1 MELKMERNDWMFFLL
16 CLIVAIVAEETFF
29 MHHPI
34 GISYFI
40 FIAIFYMLFF
50 WRFRTFPFTHQ
61 RLGYLL
67 LIAIWILAASYYLYD
82 TSFFYGFNLLVI
94 PSLVIFHLTLITSP
108 QKMEWSHLAFI
119 HFIVRRLFSGI
130 HYSASFINFFAKN
143 SIKDKSNS
151 PLLVVGKKIMIG
163 LVISIPFLFIILNLL
178 IEADAQFERLMI
190 MLPQLVT
197 FRIDYV
203 IRFIVILIYTFG
215 FFGFMQVLLQ
225 KKIEVI
231 HKETSSKPF
240 SLDGIIS
247 LTFIVLL
254 DIVYMVFVAVQF
266 KYFFSG
272 TLDSGLTYA
281 EYARKGFFE
290 LLFVTIINLSLT
302 TLIITFSKNIQGFVK
317 QSIRI
322 ALSLLVLS
330 SGVLLVSA
338 MMRMMMY
345 EDAYGFTFTR
355 VLAHSFMIFLM
366 IIFAYTLVKIWLEK
380 LSLFHFYFIAS
391 LVYYVGM
398 NVVNIDRIVVEQNIT
413 RYEETGKIDIDYL
426 NHLSSTGKLGLIQL
440 YENNAEIP
448 GLEDLL
454 KNHKSEQ
461 EIMMEHS
468 WQSHNHVKSKFY
480 DRLGGIN
487 F

>member
-1 MELKMERNDWMFFLL
+1 MELKMERNDWLFFLL
-16 CLIVAIVAEETFF
+16 CLIVAIVAEESFF
-29 MHHPI
+29 MHPI

-40 FIAIFYMLFF
+40 FIAVFYMLFY
-50 WRFRTFPFTHQ
+50 WRFRSFPFTHQ

-67 LIAIWILAASYYLYD
+67 LIAIWILAAGYYLYD

-94 PSLVIFHLTLITSP
+94 PCLVIFHLTLITSP
-108 QKMEWSHLAFI
+108 QKMEWSNLAFI
-119 HFIVRRLFSGI
+119 NFIVRRIFSGI
-130 HYSASFINFFAKN
+130 HYSASYISLMAKN
-143 SIKDKSNS
+143 SVKDKNNN
-151 PLLVVGKKIMIG
+151 PLLVIGKKIVIG

-178 IEADAQFERLMI
+178 IEADAQFERLMV
-190 MLPQLVT
+190 MLPELVS

-203 IRFIVILIYTFG
+203 IRFIIILIYALG

-225 KKIEVI
+225 NKIEVI
-231 HKETSSKPF
+231 HKEASSKPF

-254 DIVYMVFVAVQF
+254 DIVYVVFVAVQF

-272 TLDSGLTYA
+272 TLESGLTYA

-290 LLFVTIINLSLT
+290 LLFVTIINLSIT
-302 TLIITFSKNIQGFVK
+302 TVIITFSKNNQGFVK
-317 QSIRI
+317 QLIRI

-330 SGVLLVSA
+330 SGILLVSA

-345 EDAYGFTFTR
+345 ENAYGFTFTR

-391 LVYYVGM
+391 LVYYVGI
-398 NVVNIDRIVVEQNIT
+398 NVVNIDSIVVEQNIT

-440 YENNAEIP
+440 YENNPEIS

-461 EIMMEHS
+461 AIMMDHS

-480 DRLGGIN
+480 AKLGEIN

>member
-1 MELKMERNDWMFFLL
+1 MEFKIERNDWMFFLL
-16 CLIVAIVAEETFF
+16 CLIVATLAEESFF
-29 MHHPI
+29 MHPI

-40 FIAIFYMLFF
+40 FIAVFYLAFF
-50 WRFRTFPFTHQ
+50 WRFRSFSFTHQ

-67 LIAIWILAASYYLYD
+67 LIAIWILAAGYYLYD

-94 PSLVIFHLTLITSP
+94 PFLVIFHLTLITSP
-108 QKMEWSHLAFI
+108 QKMEWSNLAFI
-119 HFIVRRLFSGI
+119 NFIVRRLFSGI
-130 HYSASFINFFAKN
+130 HYSASFISFIAKK
-143 SIKDKSNS
+143 SVKDKNNN
-151 PLLVVGKKIMIG
+151 PLLAVGKKIIIG

-190 MLPQLVT
+190 MLPQLVS
-197 FRIDYV
+197 FRVDYV
-203 IRFIVILIYTFG
+203 IRFIIILIYTFG

-231 HKETSSKPF
+231 HKETNSKPF

-254 DIVYMVFVAVQF
+254 DIVYVVFVAVQF

-272 TLDSGLTYA
+272 TLENGLTYA

-290 LLFVTIINLSLT
+290 LLFVTIINLSIT
-302 TLIITFSKNIQGFVK
+302 TVIITFSKNIQGFVK
-317 QSIRI
+317 QLIRI

-345 EDAYGFTFTR
+345 EEAYGFTFTR

-413 RYEETGKIDIDYL
+413 RYEETGKIDIQYL
-426 NHLSSTGKLGLIQL
+426 NNLSFTGKLRLLQL
-440 YENNAEIP
+440 YDKNAEIP

-454 KNHKSEQ
+454 KNYKTEQ
-461 EIMMEHS
+461 EMMMAHS
-468 WQSHNHVKSKFY
+468 WQSHNHIKSKFY
-480 DRLGGIN
+480 DKLGEIK

>member
-1 MELKMERNDWMFFLL
+1 
-16 CLIVAIVAEETFF
+16 
-29 MHHPI
+29 
-34 GISYFI
+34 
-40 FIAIFYMLFF
+40 
-50 WRFRTFPFTHQ
+50 
-61 RLGYLL
+61 
-67 LIAIWILAASYYLYD
+67 
-82 TSFFYGFNLLVI
+82 
-94 PSLVIFHLTLITSP
+94 
-108 QKMEWSHLAFI
+108 
-119 HFIVRRLFSGI
+119 
-130 HYSASFINFFAKN
+130 
-143 SIKDKSNS
+143 
-151 PLLVVGKKIMIG
+151 MIG

-203 IRFIVILIYTFG
+203 IRIIVILIYTFG

-240 SLDGIIS
+240 SFDGIIS

-272 TLDSGLTYA
+272 TLEGGLTYA

-302 TLIITFSKNIQGFVK
+302 TIIITFSKSVQGFVK

-338 MMRMMMY
+338 MMRMVMY

-391 LVYYVGM
+391 LIYYVGI
-398 NVVNIDRIVVEQNIT
+398 NVVNIDSIVVDQNII
-413 RYEETGKIDIDYL
+413 RYEETGKIDIHYL
-426 NHLSSTGKLGLIQL
+426 NNLSSTGKLGLIQL

-448 GLEDLL
+448 ELEDLL
-454 KNHKSEQ
+454 KNNKSEQ
-461 EIMMEHS
+461 TMMMDHS
-468 WQSHNHVKSKFY
+468 WQSHNHVKNKVY
-480 DRLGGIN
+480 DKLVKMN

>member
-1 MELKMERNDWMFFLL
+1 MEFKMERKDWVFFLL
-16 CLIVAIVAEETFF
+16 CFIVATLAEESFF
-29 MHHPI
+29 MHPI
-34 GISYFI
+34 GVSYFI
-40 FIAIFYMLFF
+40 FIAVFYMLFF
-50 WRFRTFPFTHQ
+50 WRFRSFSFTHQ

-67 LIAIWILAASYYLYD
+67 LIAVWILAAGYYLFD

-108 QKMEWSHLAFI
+108 QKMEWSNPAFI
-119 HFIVRRLFSGI
+119 NFIVRRLFSGI
-130 HYSASFINFFAKN
+130 HYSASFISFLGKN
-143 SIKDKSNS
+143 AVKDKNKN
-151 PLLVVGKKIMIG
+151 PLLVVGKKIFIG

-178 IEADAQFERLMI
+178 IEADAQFEKLMI
-190 MLPQLVT
+190 MLPKLVS
-197 FRIDYV
+197 FRVDYV
-203 IRFIVILIYTFG
+203 IRFIVMLIYALG

-231 HKETSSKPF
+231 HKEASSKPF
-240 SLDGIIS
+240 TLDGIIS
-247 LTFIVLL
+247 LTIIVLL
-254 DIVYMVFVAVQF
+254 DLVYVVFVAVQF

-272 TLDSGLTYA
+272 TLENGLTYA

-302 TLIITFSKNIQGFVK
+302 TVIITFAKNIEGFVK

-322 ALSLLVLS
+322 ALSLLILS
-330 SGVLLVSA
+330 SGILLVSA

-345 EDAYGFTFTR
+345 ENAYGFTFTR

-391 LVYYVGM
+391 LIYYVGI
-398 NVVNIDRIVVEQNIT
+398 NVVNIDKIVVDQNII
-413 RYEETGKIDIDYL
+413 RYEETGKIDINYL
-426 NHLSSTGKLGLIQL
+426 SNLSSTGKLGLIQL
-440 YENNAEIP
+440 YESNAEIP

-461 EIMMEHS
+461 ARMIDYS
-468 WQSHNHVKSKFY
+468 WQSHNHVKNKVY
-480 DRLGGIN
+480 DKLAEMN

>member
-1 MELKMERNDWMFFLL
+1 
-16 CLIVAIVAEETFF
+16 
-29 MHHPI
+29 
-34 GISYFI
+34 
-40 FIAIFYMLFF
+40 
-50 WRFRTFPFTHQ
+50 
-61 RLGYLL
+61 
-67 LIAIWILAASYYLYD
+67 
-82 TSFFYGFNLLVI
+82 
-94 PSLVIFHLTLITSP
+94 
-108 QKMEWSHLAFI
+108 
-119 HFIVRRLFSGI
+119 
-130 HYSASFINFFAKN
+130 
-143 SIKDKSNS
+143 
-151 PLLVVGKKIMIG
+151 MIG

-178 IEADAQFERLMI
+178 IEADAQFERLII
-190 MLPQLVT
+190 MLPQLVS
-197 FRIDYV
+197 FRVDYV
-203 IRFIVILIYTFG
+203 IRFIIILIYTFG

-231 HKETSSKPF
+231 HKETNSKPF

-254 DIVYMVFVAVQF
+254 DIVYVVFVAVQF

-272 TLDSGLTYA
+272 TLENGLTYA

-290 LLFVTIINLSLT
+290 LLFVTIINLSIT
-302 TLIITFSKNIQGFVK
+302 TVIITFSKNIQGFVK
-317 QSIRI
+317 QLIRI

-345 EDAYGFTFTR
+345 ENAYGFTFTR

-391 LVYYVGM
+391 LIYYVGI
-398 NVVNIDRIVVEQNIT
+398 NVVNIDSIVVDQNMT
-413 RYEETGKIDIDYL
+413 RYEETGKIDIHYL
-426 NHLSSTGKLGLIQL
+426 NNLSSTGKLGLIQL

-461 EIMMEHS
+461 DDDDGSFLAIT
-468 WQSHNHVKSKFY
+468 
-480 DRLGGIN
+480 
-487 F
+487 

>member
-1 MELKMERNDWMFFLL
+1 
-16 CLIVAIVAEETFF
+16 
-29 MHHPI
+29 
-34 GISYFI
+34 
-40 FIAIFYMLFF
+40 MLVLSAF
-50 WRFRTFPFTHQ
+50 
-61 RLGYLL
+61 
-67 LIAIWILAASYYLYD
+67 S
-82 TSFFYGFNLLVI
+82 S
-94 PSLVIFHLTLITSP
+94 ITS
-108 QKMEWSHLAFI
+108 
-119 HFIVRRLFSGI
+119 V
-130 HYSASFINFFAKN
+130 
-143 SIKDKSNS
+143 KDKSNS

-203 IRFIVILIYTFG
+203 IRIIVILIYTFG

-240 SLDGIIS
+240 SFDGIIS

-254 DIVYMVFVAVQF
+254 DILYMVFVAVQF

-272 TLDSGLTYA
+272 TLEGGLTYA

-302 TLIITFSKNIQGFVK
+302 TIIITFSKSVQGFVK

-338 MMRMMMY
+338 MMRMVMY

-366 IIFAYTLVKIWLEK
+366 IIFAYMLVKIWLEK

-391 LVYYVGM
+391 LIYYVGI
-398 NVVNIDRIVVEQNIT
+398 NVVNIDKIVVDQNII
-413 RYEETGKIDIDYL
+413 RYEETGKIDIHYL
-426 NHLSSTGKLGLIQL
+426 NNLSSTGKLGLIQL

-448 GLEDLL
+448 ELEDLL
-454 KNHKSEQ
+454 KNNKSEQ
-461 EIMMEHS
+461 TMMMDHS
-468 WQSHNHVKSKFY
+468 WQSHNHVKNKVY
-480 DRLGGIN
+480 DKLVKMN

>member
-1 MELKMERNDWMFFLL
+1 
-16 CLIVAIVAEETFF
+16 
-29 MHHPI
+29 
-34 GISYFI
+34 
-40 FIAIFYMLFF
+40 
-50 WRFRTFPFTHQ
+50 
-61 RLGYLL
+61 
-67 LIAIWILAASYYLYD
+67 
-82 TSFFYGFNLLVI
+82 
-94 PSLVIFHLTLITSP
+94 
-108 QKMEWSHLAFI
+108 
-119 HFIVRRLFSGI
+119 
-130 HYSASFINFFAKN
+130 
-143 SIKDKSNS
+143 
-151 PLLVVGKKIMIG
+151 MIG

-302 TLIITFSKNIQGFVK
+302 TDN
-317 QSIRI
+317 
-322 ALSLLVLS
+322 
-330 SGVLLVSA
+330 
-338 MMRMMMY
+338 
-345 EDAYGFTFTR
+345 
-355 VLAHSFMIFLM
+355 H
-366 IIFAYTLVKIWLEK
+366 
-380 LSLFHFYFIAS
+380 YF
-391 LVYYVGM
+391 
-398 NVVNIDRIVVEQNIT
+398 
-413 RYEETGKIDIDYL
+413 
-426 NHLSSTGKLGLIQL
+426 
-440 YENNAEIP
+440 
-448 GLEDLL
+448 
-454 KNHKSEQ
+454 
-461 EIMMEHS
+461 
-468 WQSHNHVKSKFY
+468 F
-480 DRLGGIN
+480 
-487 F
+487 